1 MGSVRFSVPA
11 ALDISGKSQLF
22 GGKNVA
28 ALECGPRNLVHRPA
42 FLVRSSWA
50 PCDASGSALRSVRE
64 ESRIR
69 NCSIFRRSRASEP
82 VRAINSAQYR
92 LEKQWKKQEQGE
104 SESEDEDEEDTELC
118 PVECVREFSSQE
130 EFDELLG
137 QAKEQGSLVVVDFF
151 RPSCGSCKYIEKG
164 FAKLCKGAGN
174 SDAHVMFL
182 KHNVV
187 DEYDE
192 QSDVADRLRIKVV
205 PLFHFYKDG
214 VLVESFPTREKGK
227 ILDAI
232 CKHTELTL
240 EDLDQSGA

>member
-1 MGSVRFSVPA
+1 MGSVRFSPSL
-11 ALDISGKSQLF
+11 ALDSSKSQLF
-22 GGKNVA
+22 GGKNVVVP
-28 ALECGPRNLVHRPA
+28 ECAPRTHVDWSA
-42 FLVRSSWA
+42 FLVRSSWF
-50 PCDASGSALRSVRE
+50 PGETNGSALRSVCE
-64 ESRIR
+64 ESRSR
-69 NCSIFRRSRASEP
+69 NSSILSRSQGSKP

-104 SESEDEDEEDTELC
+104 SESEDEDDEDSELC
-118 PVECVREFSSQE
+118 PVECVREFSSQD

-137 QAKEQGSLVVVDFF
+137 QAKEQGCLVVVDFF

-192 QSDVADRLRIKVV
+192 QSEVADRLRIKVV

-214 VLVESFPTREKGK
+214 VLVESFPTREKGR
-227 ILDAI
+227 ILEAI

-240 EDLDQSGA
+240 EHLDQSGL